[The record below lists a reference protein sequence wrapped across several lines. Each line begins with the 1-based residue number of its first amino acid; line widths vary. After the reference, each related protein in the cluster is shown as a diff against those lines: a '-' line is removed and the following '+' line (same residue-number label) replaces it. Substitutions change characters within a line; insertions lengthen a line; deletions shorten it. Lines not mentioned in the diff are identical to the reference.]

1 MSPGIKVFIEFNDK
15 FFYDSFGYSHH
26 LNDENQNE
34 EQYFYNASYGQ
45 NQQTTSSKT
54 SVTYV
59 LGMFAVGSPAL
70 AYTNKE
76 KSEIL
81 KILLDEL
88 DTMYGENQIAT
99 KSFTGNYI
107 VQNWV
112 KDEPYIRGVYSNYY
126 RKYKYMP
133 ELRKPISGSTGNGN
147 NQRNQI
153 YFAGEAFPVNY
164 NDGYVHTAA
173 LSGKAAA
180 YQIMN
185 GETSAIKRQL
195 KKLFDKY

>member
-1 MSPGIKVFIEFNDK
+1 MTNKFKYKNELKEKASTPAAMFIFKINK
-15 FFYDSFGYSHH
+15 
-26 LNDENQNE
+26 
-34 EQYFYNASYGQ
+34 SY
-45 NQQTTSSKT
+45 KK
-54 SVTYV
+54 
-59 LGMFAVGSPAL
+59 L
-70 AYTNKE
+70 NKE

-126 RKYKYMP
+126 RKYKYIP
-133 ELRKPISGSTGNGN
+133 ELRKPIGDGK

-153 YFAGEAFPVNY
+153 YFAGEAFPAVNY

-185 GETSAIKRQL
+185 GETSAIKRRL
-195 KKLFDKY
+195 KKLFGKY